1 VKVVRIQEI
10 EPIPVV
16 GGELQWRPL
25 RRTLGIEAF
34 GINAYTANAGQL
46 VVEEHDETGAGAGHH
61 EELYV
66 VVVGRATFT
75 VDGEEL
81 DAPVGTCVFLDD
93 PKERRGAR
101 AVEDGTIVLAIGG
114 VRGEPFKISPWEFAF
129 AGVPAYE
136 AKRYD
141 EAKALLVEG
150 LALHPGNTSLLY
162 DLACVEALLGEKDAA
177 LEHLGEAMSNP
188 RLREAALKDPDLD
201 SIRDDPRFSAGSS
214 APAADT
220 GDGAPH

>member
-1 VKVVRIQEI
+1 VKVARLQEI

-25 RRTLGIEAF
+25 RRTLGIGAF
-34 GINAYTANAGQL
+34 GINAYTANAGEL

-66 VVVGRATFT
+66 VVTGHATFT
-75 VDGEEL
+75 VGGEEIE
-81 DAPVGTCVFLDD
+81 APVGTCVFLDD

-101 AVEDGTIVLAIGG
+101 AVEDGTTVLAIGG
-114 VRGEPFKISPWEFAF
+114 ERGAAYKVSPWEFAF

-141 EAKALLVEG
+141 EAIALLREG
-150 LALHPGNTSLLY
+150 LELHPGNTSLLY
-162 DLACVEALLGEKDAA
+162 NLACVEALTGDKDAA
-177 LEHLGEAMSNP
+177 LEHLSQAAANP
-188 RLREAALKDPDLD
+188 RVQEWSKDDSDLD
-201 SIRDDPRFSAGSS
+201 SLRDDPRFTEALESP
-214 APAADT
+214 PA
-220 GDGAPH
+220 